1 MIRRRK
7 SQAGGASGRGLW
19 HWGYALAIALAIA
32 LTGVQRFDQ
41 WVEETVL
48 PVTLAE
54 TSTEVLDRNGAL
66 LRVYPVADGI
76 WRMAPQ
82 LDQVDPGFI
91 AMLLAYEDKRFLSH
105 AGVDPLA
112 MLRAVGQAL
121 WNGRAVSGGS
131 TLTMQLARLLED
143 GTTGAWAGKLR
154 QIRLALALER
164 RLSKQQILGLYLT
177 HAPYGGNLEG
187 IRAASYAWFGKEPK
201 RLTPAQAALL
211 IALPQSPE
219 RRRPDRA
226 QAAAT
231 AARARVLARLAQAG
245 VLTRSEVAVAQQA
258 PLPHRMQAFPRLAPH
273 LSDRL
278 LAAHPGTAQLRLTL
292 EAEVQAKMQILV
304 AEAAR
309 TVGPRVS
316 AALLAVDHRSGEI
329 LASVGSPAY
338 KDAGRQGFVD
348 MTQAAR
354 SPGSTLKPLVYGL
367 GFDAGLIHPESLIHD
382 GPVDFDGYAP
392 QNFDGEFRGD
402 LRVREALQLSLNIPV
417 VRLTREIGPA
427 QLLATLRRG
436 GARPSLPG
444 GKPGLAIS
452 LGGIG
457 TSLQDLVQ
465 IYAGIAAG
473 GQGAR
478 LRVDQ
483 AEASTTL
490 PRMIS
495 EVAAWQLGDV
505 LRGLAPPPGAR
516 AGVLAY
522 KTGTSYGHRD
532 AWAIGWDG
540 AHVIGVWLGRAD
552 GTPVPGAFGGDLA
565 APLLFEAFGRLKPDV
580 APPPPP
586 PAATLILGAA
596 ELPLPLRRFR
606 PRDAIFAQSASA
618 PQVLFPPDGAGLAL
632 RGEPLVVKLRGG
644 TAPFALLADGQ
655 VLTKGERRREFEVPN
670 PGRGFANL
678 VVLDSAGQSAS
689 VGVEIDRDLP

>member
-1 MIRRRK
+1 M
-7 SQAGGASGRGLW
+7 
-19 HWGYALAIALAIA
+19 AIALAG
-32 LTGVQRFDQ
+32 LQRFEQ
-41 WVEETVL
+41 WISETEL

-66 LRVYPVADGI
+66 LRVYPVGDGI

-82 LDQVDPGFI
+82 LEQVDPGFI
-91 AMLLAYEDKRFLSH
+91 AMLIAYEDKRFNSH
-105 AGVDPLA
+105 MGVDPLA
-112 MLRAVGQAL
+112 MLRAAGQAL
-121 WNGRAVSGGS
+121 WHGRTISGGS

-164 RLSKQQILGLYLT
+164 RLSKQQILALYFT

-187 IRAASYAWFGKEPK
+187 IRAASYAWFGKAPK
-201 RLTPAQAALL
+201 RLTPSQAALL

-226 QAAAT
+226 AAVAG
-231 AARARVLARLAQAG
+231 AARDRVLARLAKAG
-245 VLTRSEVAVAQQA
+245 LLNATEVDVAGQA
-258 PLPHRMQAFPRLAPH
+258 PLPRRMQGFPRLAPH

-278 LAAHPGTAQLRLTL
+278 LAARPGVSRLTVTL
-292 EAEVQAKMQILV
+292 DVQVQAKMETLV

-309 TVGPRVS
+309 RAGPRVS
-316 AALLAVDHRSGEI
+316 SALLAVDYHSGEI
-329 LASVGSPAY
+329 LASVGSPSYEDSA
-338 KDAGRQGFVD
+338 RQGFVD

-392 QNFDGEFRGD
+392 QNFDGQFRGD

-427 QLLATLRRG
+427 QLLAVMRRG
-436 GARPSLPG
+436 GAKPQLPS

-465 IYAGIAAG
+465 LYAGIAAG
-473 GQGAR
+473 GQGMH
-478 LRVDQ
+478 LRADQ
-483 AEASTTL
+483 ANGTQELS
-490 PRMIS
+490 RMMS
-495 EVAAWQLGDV
+495 EVAAWQLGDI
-505 LRGLAPPPGAR
+505 LRGLAPPSGAR

-540 AHVIGVWLGRAD
+540 QHVIGVWMGRAD
-552 GTPVPGAFGGDLA
+552 GTPVPGAFGGELA
-565 APLLFEAFGRLKPDV
+565 APVLFEAFGRLKPEIS
-580 APPPPP
+580 APPPP

-606 PRDAIFAQSASA
+606 PRDAVFAQSALA
-618 PQVLFPPDGAGLAL
+618 PQVLFPPNGAGLAL
-632 RGEPLVVKLRGG
+632 EGAPLVVKLRGG
-644 TAPFALLADGQ
+644 TAPFALLADGR
-655 VLTKGERRREFEVPN
+655 VLAKGQRRHEFEVPN
-670 PGRGFANL
+670 PGPGFARL
-678 VVLDSAGQSAS
+678 VVVDSAGQSAS
-689 VGVEIDRDLP
+689 VNVEIDRPYP